1 MQETDEQF
9 NEDAGSVDIASELI
23 ADPEDDSVLE
33 LKDDDFTDDSELNEL
48 YLGER

>member
-9 NEDAGSVDIASELI
+9 NEDADGTDIASELI

-33 LKDDDFTDDSELNEL
+33 LKDDQFTEDSELGEL